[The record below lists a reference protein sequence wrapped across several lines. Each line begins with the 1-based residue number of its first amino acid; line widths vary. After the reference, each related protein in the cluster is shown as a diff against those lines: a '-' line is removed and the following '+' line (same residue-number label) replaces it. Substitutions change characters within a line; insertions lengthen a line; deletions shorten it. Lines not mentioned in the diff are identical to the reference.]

1 MSGSAPPSPQ
11 KQRFSA
17 ISRHAYL
24 VRNLAAERAN
34 PTATDADEERA
45 AREDARVAN
54 IPADYTVID
63 VSARR
68 RQQQQQQPSQPQPQP
83 PPACRRFSPVTDFPS
98 IAPLASRAAA
108 AEDQPASPV
117 SRPITP
123 PPAPVTSPCGAD
135 S

>member
-1 MSGSAPPSPQ
+1 M
-11 KQRFSA
+11 
-17 ISRHAYL
+17 
-24 VRNLAAERAN
+24 RNLAAERAN
-34 PTATDADEERA
+34 ATATDADEERA

-68 RQQQQQQPSQPQPQP
+68 RQQTQQQQQQQPSVP
-83 PPACRRFSPVTDFPS
+83 PSSFAPV
-98 IAPLASRAAA
+98 ASRAT

-135 S
+135 L